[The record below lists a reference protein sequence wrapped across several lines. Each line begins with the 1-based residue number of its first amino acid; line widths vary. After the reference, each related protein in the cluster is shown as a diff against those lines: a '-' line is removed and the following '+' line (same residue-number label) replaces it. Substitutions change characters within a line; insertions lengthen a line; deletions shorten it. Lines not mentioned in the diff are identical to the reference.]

1 MPPTASQQMQALAS
15 EILPYPLQQTMQ
27 QNPGFETDI
36 TPRGKDPPRGQD
48 PPGKKSFSPQRPGE
62 GGDDKG
68 VSWGGTQSSSSLHDS
83 FQYPYHPY
91 AMGGLEGGNPF
102 PQLQDSSLSPQPE
115 EEESEGGKKK
125 KKRKT
130 KGESSNKSPKGR
142 RTDDI
147 TYKAAIEFLK
157 KETIANKRPLLRGSD
172 VGQSLIVEP
181 DADLLTDY
189 FYHMMQQ
196 LAVCRFSEKDRKTRG
211 GKRENINIGYGGLQ
225 CLHCIDAPAARK
237 FYWSTVDRLANSFA
251 EIPTHVLKCKSCPDN
266 IKDALLA
273 LKGRH
278 SDQMQ
283 ILPRGSQKVFF
294 RRMWRRLHDGDTEMT
309 PLKALTVGK
318 DSLLPSTEA
327 RATAAADH
335 IAKEAALKSPAMAA
349 PAAASALALS
359 AKKLELQAKGD
370 DKSPSPQKVP
380 LDHRVLLAIPEDK
393 DWLSDMDCFVRNQ
406 IEVFSSKHVDVDN
419 AAADRK
425 YPIKIGQVGI
435 RCVHCAMSEG
445 GARAAAVSYPYSISG
460 IYESV
465 REFQRLHLENCKNIP
480 KDLKATSGKLGTA
493 SSSLSSVLR
502 RYYVQ
507 AARALGLFDTEDNGI
522 RAGGTATVMS
532 SAGFQASSAISSLPR
547 PTIPA
552 VPDAPGLSGSVAIPA
567 FPDAP
572 GLSPVRGDS
581 QRASF
586 KRKASEKSEEEEP
599 KPEAKRIKS
608 EDEPR

>member
-1 MPPTASQQMQALAS
+1 MIQADQSLPPLGGDSSPQPPLPPVGGTLNEFPFVFDGYAAWVCRHCQHVPPYYRGGNYVWQASQPPPNHFVDMHLRFCPGLNPHNMPPTASQQMQALAS

-27 QNPGFETDI
+27 QNPGFETDS

-68 VSWGGTQSSSSLHDS
+68 VSWGGTQSKSYHDSSSSSLHDS

-102 PQLQDSSLSPQPE
+102 PQLQDSSLSPQLE
-115 EEESEGGKKK
+115 EEETEGGKKK

-196 LAVCRFSEKDRKTRG
+196 LVVCRFSEKDRKTRG

-318 DSLLPSTEA
+318 DSLLP
-327 RATAAADH
+327 
-335 IAKEAALKSPAMAA
+335 
-349 PAAASALALS
+349 
-359 AKKLELQAKGD
+359 
-370 DKSPSPQKVP
+370 
-380 LDHRVLLAIPEDK
+380 
-393 DWLSDMDCFVRNQ
+393 
-406 IEVFSSKHVDVDN
+406 
-419 AAADRK
+419 
-425 YPIKIGQVGI
+425 
-435 RCVHCAMSEG
+435 
-445 GARAAAVSYPYSISG
+445 
-460 IYESV
+460 
-465 REFQRLHLENCKNIP
+465 
-480 KDLKATSGKLGTA
+480 
-493 SSSLSSVLR
+493 
-502 RYYVQ
+502 
-507 AARALGLFDTEDNGI
+507 
-522 RAGGTATVMS
+522 
-532 SAGFQASSAISSLPR
+532 
-547 PTIPA
+547 
-552 VPDAPGLSGSVAIPA
+552 
-567 FPDAP
+567 
-572 GLSPVRGDS
+572 
-581 QRASF
+581 
-586 KRKASEKSEEEEP
+586 
-599 KPEAKRIKS
+599 
-608 EDEPR
+608 